1 MGHQIGRPAVM
12 IVGLAGLAV
21 AVVGALMIALPP
33 AGIAAEPGSKD
44 DPLATVG
51 YVERFAQ
58 YNTVTL
64 PARQS
69 LRVGVGTEFV
79 ITNAADST
87 IRASE
92 FKPLH
97 DELIDLTDGEPV
109 LIEELAVYHH
119 YLNASSHDIFFRF
132 DNETTL
138 LIRGSW
144 K

>member
-1 MGHQIGRPAVM
+1 MRPRISKSAALAA
-12 IVGLAGLAV
+12 GLAGAAV
-21 AVVGALMIALPP
+21 LVSLSIMLLVPP
-33 AGIAAEPGSKD
+33 TGLAAEPGSKD

-58 YNTVTL
+58 FNTVTL
-64 PARQS
+64 PARTS
-69 LRVGVGTEFV
+69 LRIGVGTEFV
-79 ITNAADST
+79 IVNAGDST
-87 IRASE
+87 IRTTE

-109 LIEELAVYHH
+109 LIEELAVYHQ

-132 DNETTL
+132 EGEATL
-138 LIRGSW
+138 MVRGSW

>member
-1 MGHQIGRPAVM
+1 MRLEIGRPAVL
-12 IVGLAGLAV
+12 LAGLA
-21 AVVGALMIALPP
+21 GAGVIVSLVTMLLIPP
-33 AGIAAEPGSKD
+33 AGLAAEPGSKD

-58 YNTVTL
+58 FNAVTL

-69 LRVGVGTEFV
+69 LRIGVGTEFV
-79 ITNAADST
+79 IVNAGDSL
-87 IRASE
+87 IRTTE

-97 DELIDLTDGEPV
+97 DELIDLTGGEPV

-132 DNETTL
+132 EGETTL
-138 LIRGSW
+138 MIRGSW